1 MKLTCLILD
10 DEPLARELLVEF
22 TKKVPYLHVQATC
35 ASALEAMEVLRA
47 TPIDVLFLDV
57 QMPDLTGLELLRL
70 LPRKPMVVLTTAY
83 SRYALESY
91 EFDTV
96 DYLLKPFTLE
106 RFLRA
111 AEKVRARAQPAPD
124 SEAATGRG
132 SSSPFLFVKDG
143 VKLVKVRWADI
154 LYVEG
159 LRDYV
164 AIHTPDQKI
173 VSLQRLKVLEQQL
186 PAEQFV
192 RIHQSFIVSL
202 EGIQAIHKDKV
213 QVGERFLPISDSYRK
228 SFKEF
233 IDRNFLQTD

>member
-22 TKKVPYLHVQATC
+22 IKKVPLLHVQATC
-35 ASALEAMEVLRA
+35 ASALEAMEVLR
-47 TPIDVLFLDV
+47 TSSIDVLFLDV
-57 QMPDLTGLELLRL
+57 QMPDLSGLELLRL
-70 LPRKPMVVLTTAY
+70 LPRKPLVVLTTAY

-111 AEKVRARAQPAPD
+111 VEKVRARAQLAEP
-124 SEAATGRG
+124 EATSARG
-132 SSSPFLFVKDG
+132 SGSPFLFVKDG

-164 AIHTPDQKI
+164 AIHTRERKI

-186 PAEQFV
+186 PSEQFV

-213 QVGERFLPISDSYRK
+213 QVGERFLPVSDSYRK

>member
-1 MKLTCLILD
+1 
-10 DEPLARELLVEF
+10 VEF

-35 ASALEAMEVLRA
+35 ASALEAIEELRA
-47 TPIDVLFLDV
+47 APVDVLFLDV

-70 LPRKPMVVLTTAY
+70 LPRKPLVVLTTAY

-111 AEKVRARAQPAPD
+111 AEKVRARAQLAEP
-124 SEAATGRG
+124 EAAAARG
-132 SSSPFLFVKDG
+132 SNSPFLFVKDG

-164 AIHTPDQKI
+164 AIHTRDQKI

-186 PAEQFV
+186 PVARPHPGLHVKVKYCPARSAANGQVATGHGCQKHRRHQAPNAVRYPVATVLRAELSGC
-192 RIHQSFIVSL
+192 R
-202 EGIQAIHKDKV
+202 
-213 QVGERFLPISDSYRK
+213 LPAAVMI
-228 SFKEF
+228 
-233 IDRNFLQTD
+233 

>member
-1 MKLTCLILD
+1 MKLACLILD

-22 TKKVPYLHVQATC
+22 TKKVPYLQVQATC

-70 LPRKPMVVLTTAY
+70 LPRKPLVVLTTAY

-91 EFDTV
+91 DFDTV

-111 AEKVRARAQPAPD
+111 AEKVRARAQLSPEPEPPA
-124 SEAATGRG
+124 GRG
-132 SSSPFLFVKDG
+132 GSSPFLFVKDG
-143 VKLVKVRWADI
+143 VKLVKVRWTDI

-164 AIHTPDQKI
+164 AIHTRDQKI

-202 EGIQAIHKDKV
+202 EGIQSIHKEKV

-228 SFKEF
+228 AFKEF

>member
-70 LPRKPMVVLTTAY
+70 LPRKPLVILTTAY

-111 AEKVRARAQPAPD
+111 AEKVRARAQPAP
-124 SEAATGRG
+124 EPEPLAGRG
-132 SSSPFLFVKDG
+132 STSPFLFVKDG

-164 AIHTPDQKI
+164 AIHTRDQKI

-202 EGIQAIHKDKV
+202 EGIQAVHRDKV
-213 QVGERFLPISDSYRK
+213 QVGERFLPVSDSYRK
-228 SFKEF
+228 NFKEF

>member
-22 TKKVPYLHVQATC
+22 IKKVPYLHVQATC

-47 TPIDVLFLDV
+47 VPVDVLFLDV

-70 LPRKPMVVLTTAY
+70 LPRKPLVVLTTAY

-111 AEKVRARAQPAPD
+111 VEKVRARAHLAEP
-124 SEAATGRG
+124 EVAAGR

-143 VKLVKVRWADI
+143 VKLVKVRWVDI

-164 AIHTPDQKI
+164 AIHTRDQKI

-228 SFKEF
+228 HFKEF

>member
-22 TKKVPYLHVQATC
+22 IKKVPFLHVQATC

-47 TPIDVLFLDV
+47 GPVDVLFLDV

-70 LPRKPMVVLTTAY
+70 LPRKPLVVLTTAY

-111 AEKVRARAQPAPD
+111 VEKLRDRTHL
-124 SEAATGRG
+124 SEPEATAGRV

-164 AIHTPDQKI
+164 AIHTRDQKI

-202 EGIQAIHKDKV
+202 EGIHAIHKDKV
-213 QVGERFLPISDSYRK
+213 QVGERFLPISDTYRK

>member
-1 MKLTCLILD
+1 MKLNCLILD

-22 TKKVPYLHVQATC
+22 IKKVPFLHVQATC
-35 ASALEAMEVLRA
+35 SSSLQAMEILRA
-47 TPIDVLFLDV
+47 EPVDVLFLDV
-57 QMPDLTGLELLRL
+57 QMPELTGLELLKV
-70 LPRKPMVVLTTAY
+70 LPRKPLVVLTTAY
-83 SRYALESY
+83 SKYALESY

-96 DYLLKPFTLE
+96 DYLLKPITLE

-111 AEKVRARAQPAPD
+111 VQKLRARVQSAEP
-124 SEAATGRG
+124 EAGPGR

-143 VKLVKVRWADI
+143 VKLVKVRWTDI

-164 AIHTPDQKI
+164 TIHTRDQKI
-173 VSLQRLKVLEQQL
+173 VSLQRLKLLEQQL

-213 QVGERFLPISDSYRK
+213 QVAGERFLPISISYRK

-233 IDRNFLQTD
+233 IDRNFLQAD